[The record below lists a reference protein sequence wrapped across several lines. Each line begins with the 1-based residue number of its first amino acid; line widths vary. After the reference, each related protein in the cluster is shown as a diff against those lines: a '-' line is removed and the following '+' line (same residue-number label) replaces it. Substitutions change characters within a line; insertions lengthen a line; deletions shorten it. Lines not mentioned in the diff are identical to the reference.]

1 MTLVPSPAIDMTTVT
16 HDSPAAIP
24 PLTRW
29 EWVAVGGLLLLAA
42 ALRFSYPGQLAV
54 GHFDEG
60 VYASNIWFGD
70 RAEGTYPAQHLYAP
84 PLLPVLIEL
93 GFVFFGPCNSGAM
106 WPAQVAGTVSVLLL
120 WWLGRC
126 WFGRV
131 AGLVA
136 AALCATNE
144 VHLLL
149 SRSAL
154 TDALLGMWWLAAIL
168 FLRRACDTG
177 RPIDRLVAGLL
188 IGLAWFTKYNGWMPL
203 GIALGAVLLRGVLV
217 RGIWNQTRTA
227 LTSCIISGAIGLAAW
242 SPWLWSLQAKGGY
255 ASVAANHRQ
264 YIVGPA
270 GWTSS
275 AVRQYEQL
283 AALLG
288 PLSKLGFDGTY
299 LLLLLALVLVERRS
313 RLPQV
318 ATAPLET
325 KPAATAVTRQST
337 GETVAWVAFFGLASV
352 GPLAPVCAASAIV
365 VLALLVWWCG
375 SRTHRSTPDRL
386 ERNDLG
392 YWILLVWFGGML
404 VATPLYSPYLRLT
417 LPAVLA
423 TCLGVGLAFEQAWQT
438 VRREYSNQ
446 TWFLTLKFLVAAQ
459 LLVVGV
465 GIFVSLSRTTA
476 ALGQHA
482 NRGPFSRS
490 LPDQSSLPLAA
501 RQIAE
506 SIGASANQSGSEL
519 PAVVYVYAEP
529 SLLFQLRNAGLQH
542 VAPVSSLQFARS
554 QFSSSSA
561 RIYLA
566 VGIHALHDPT
576 FREQFEATRGQF
588 KRVGSWPWQLSP
600 LVALDQPDVSPQL
613 LGRNPGESATVELYE
628 VLPP

>member
-1 MTLVPSPAIDMTTVT
+1 M
-16 HDSPAAIP
+16 
-24 PLTRW
+24 
-29 EWVAVGGLLLLAA
+29 AVCSLLLLAA
-42 ALRFSYPGQLAV
+42 ALRFSSPGQLAV
-54 GHFDEG
+54 EHFDEG

-93 GFVFFGPCNSGAM
+93 GFVFFGPSNAGAM
-106 WPAQVAGTVSVLLL
+106 WPDQVAGTVSVLLL
-120 WWLGRC
+120 WWLGRR
-126 WFGRV
+126 WFGQV

-144 VHLLL
+144 IHLLL

-177 RPIDRLVAGLL
+177 SPIDRLVAGLL
-188 IGLAWFTKYNGWMPL
+188 IGFAWFTKYNGWMPL
-203 GIALGAVLLRGVLV
+203 GIALGAVLIRGILV

-227 LTSCIISGAIGLAAW
+227 LTSCVISGAIGLAAW

-275 AVRQYEQL
+275 AVRQHEQL
-283 AALLG
+283 VALLG
-288 PLSKLGFDGTY
+288 PLSKQAFDGTY
-299 LLLLLALVLVERRS
+299 LLLLLALIWVGRRS
-313 RLPQV
+313 SLLQV
-318 ATAPLET
+318 ATDSLEART
-325 KPAATAVTRQST
+325 TTSGVTGHWT
-337 GETVAWVAFFGLASV
+337 GETAAWVAFFGLATM
-352 GPLAPVCAASAIV
+352 GTLAPVCSACALV
-365 VLALLVWWCG
+365 FLALLVWWG
-375 SRTHRSTPDRL
+375 HSRAHRSTPDRL

-392 YWILLVWFGGML
+392 YWILLVWFAGML

-423 TCLGVGLAFEQAWQT
+423 ACLGVGLAFEQAWQT
-438 VRREYSNQ
+438 ARREVPNRNWY
-446 TWFLTLKFLVAAQ
+446 LTLKFLVAAQ
-459 LLVVGV
+459 ALVVGI
-465 GIFVSLSRTTA
+465 GIFVWLSRPPA

-482 NRGPFSRS
+482 TRVPFSRS
-490 LPDQSSLPLAA
+490 IPDQTSLPLAA
-501 RQIAE
+501 SQITAA
-506 SIGASANQSGSEL
+506 IGAASVPNGDDL
-519 PAVVYVYAEP
+519 PVVVYVYAEP
-529 SLLFQLRNAGLQH
+529 SLLFQLRNSGLQH
-542 VAPVSSLQFARS
+542 VAPVSTLHFARS
-554 QFSSSSA
+554 QFTNSSA

-576 FREQFEATRGQF
+576 FREQFQATRGQF
-588 KRVGSWPWQLSP
+588 KTVGSWRWQLGP
-600 LVALDQPDVSPQL
+600 LVALDQPDVNPKV
-613 LGRNPGESATVELYE
+613 LGRNPSEAAKVELYE